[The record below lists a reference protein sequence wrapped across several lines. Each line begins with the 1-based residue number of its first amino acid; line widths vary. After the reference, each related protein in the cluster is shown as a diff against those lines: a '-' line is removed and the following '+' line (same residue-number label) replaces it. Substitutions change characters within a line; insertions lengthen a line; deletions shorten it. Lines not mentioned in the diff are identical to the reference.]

1 MNILRND
8 TSFYIEIDNNVIAYI
23 NFIYKDKQ
31 IIEVTKTFVS
41 ETYAGR
47 GIAKILTEELI
58 KYVYQLV
65 HTQEII
71 CLNTLN
77 YLH

>member
-58 KYVYQLV
+58 KYVQNQNFDKLN
-65 HTQEII
+65 II
-71 CLNTLN
+71 S
-77 YLH
+77 Y